1 MKKADLK
8 LWLWCLTATS
18 LPCTLFAQ
26 QAPVPDPIS
35 TPAATVEKQKCKCD
49 LKALTADE
57 LASVG
62 PVSSFGDDTKSVMS
76 PSGFTRPNPK
86 DEWSGEDELYRV
98 SWVGAREDDNG
109 QLKSHLDLRQIFEI
123 YNGTPGTD
131 SGFELDHTHPNATHI
146 HVFEWKTNNPQNPAD
161 ESDVGMI
168 LNGEVVAHGITQ
180 VSGSVVAASF

>member
-86 DEWSGEDELYRV
+86 DEWSGEDVKFPMNSGRLTESV
-98 SWVGAREDDNG
+98 FSQEGSPDG
-109 QLKSHLDLRQIFEI
+109 QFQSFFI
-123 YNGTPGTD
+123 
-131 SGFELDHTHPNATHI
+131 
-146 HVFEWKTNNPQNPAD
+146 
-161 ESDVGMI
+161 
-168 LNGEVVAHGITQ
+168 
-180 VSGSVVAASF
+180 VAAACASYIYR